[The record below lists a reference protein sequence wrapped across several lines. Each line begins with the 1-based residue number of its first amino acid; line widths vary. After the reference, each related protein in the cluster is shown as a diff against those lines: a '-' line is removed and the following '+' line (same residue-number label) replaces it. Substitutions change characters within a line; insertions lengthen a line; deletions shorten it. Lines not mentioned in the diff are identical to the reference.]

1 MVDRKRQDAPGRL
14 ELIRAFVNTRD
25 LEEETEALDS
35 PAALAA
41 WLAEAEL
48 ADGELVGRPA
58 DLRRAL
64 EVREALRSALL
75 EHVGEAG
82 EHTEPGLILDAAA
95 RRARLRLAFGPGC
108 EIAVVTTVSWSS
120 TLREPVMSKVWPV

>member
-1 MVDRKRQDAPGRL
+1 MVDRKRQDAPCRL
-14 ELIRAFVNTRD
+14 ELVRAFVNTRD

-48 ADGELVGRPA
+48 ADGDLDARPL

-64 EVREALRSALL
+64 EVPGALPSALL
-75 EHVGEAG
+75 EHVGETG
-82 EHTEPGLILDAAA
+82 EHTEPGLVLDAAA
-95 RRARLRLAFGPGC
+95 RRARL
-108 EIAVVTTVSWSS
+108 
-120 TLREPVMSKVWPV
+120 